1 MKPEDDHPRFGN
13 ARVRRSLSIDA
24 APGALLE
31 AWRDPDVQA
40 QVMAPLATFVSGD
53 ARLMRWRI
61 DLPLDRIAEVESRET
76 HLDSASSRYSS
87 RTVQRPRVTADLEF
101 SVRPAPA
108 DFGTEATL
116 AADYAL
122 PGGVLADAAARLF
135 GAAPDLLAGT
145 VLRRLK
151 ALIETGEIPTLR
163 GNPSA
168 RERGDEAGT

>member
-1 MKPEDDHPRFGN
+1 MKPESDHPRFGD

-31 AWRDPDVQA
+31 AWREPEVQA

-53 ARLMRWRI
+53 AQRMHWRI
-61 DLPLDRIAEVESRET
+61 DLPLDRTVQVESREVR
-76 HLDSASSRYSS
+76 LDSTSSRYSS
-87 RTVQRPRVTADLEF
+87 RTVEGPRVTADVEF

-116 AADYAL
+116 VVDYAL
-122 PGGVLADAAARLF
+122 PGGVLADAAVKLF
-135 GAAPDLLAGT
+135 GAAPDLLAGKA
-145 VLRRLK
+145 LRRLK

-163 GNPSA
+163 DNPSA
-168 RERGDEAGT
+168 RERDDD